1 MRSMCLAVVAASAAA
16 APAKR
21 PVPVTPS
28 PPAPSLALSTSD
40 ESLTQLGTLYRTLEY
55 DKVIPLADALL
66 TRNDLTSEQRLEA
79 LRLLGSAKAIVQDP
93 VDAERPFR
101 LLLRAR
107 PSYDLPPDTPPK
119 ILAVFRKVQSEEV
132 ALAAQLKGVERSQL
146 IANLKVTGE
155 PPKEMIGGRPL
166 RFAYRVRDTAGVVES
181 MRVLYRRAGQKAFSS
196 LALERSE
203 DAEWRGVIP
212 GEFTAGDEAFA
223 LEYVTQTADRDG
235 PLLVLGSEAA
245 PSRIQ
250 VSAGQVPKEAFKPLA
265 PAVFWTATA
274 FTAVSGIAAI
284 VLGVLFNTTQSSFN
298 QRATMGGAGSTLTMQ
313 IERGET
319 YAAATNVLM
328 ISTAILAAGTLMTL
342 PFTRFS
348 EE

>member
-1 MRSMCLAVVAASAAA
+1 MWLGLMVAASATA
-16 APAKR
+16 APAKK
-21 PVPVTPS
+21 PVPVPPS
-28 PPAPSLALSTSD
+28 PPAAPPVLSASAD
-40 ESLTQLGTLYRTLEY
+40 EALTQLGTLYRTLEY
-55 DKVIPLADALL
+55 DKVIPLADTLL
-66 TRNDLTSEQRLEA
+66 ARDDLTSPQRLEA

-146 IANLKVTGE
+146 ITNLKVTGE
-155 PPKEMIGGRPL
+155 PAKAVLGGRPV

-181 MRVLYRRAGQKAFSS
+181 MRVLYRRAGQKAFSA

-203 DAEWRGVIP
+203 DGEWRGVIP
-212 GEFTAGDEAFA
+212 GEFTAGDEGFS
-223 LEYVTQTADRDG
+223 LEYVAQTADRDG
-235 PLLVLGSEAA
+235 PLLVLGSETS
-245 PSRIQ
+245 PLGIQ

-265 PAVFWTATA
+265 PPVFWTAA
-274 FTAVSGIAAI
+274 GFTVVSGIAAI

-298 QRATMGGAGSTLTMQ
+298 QRAMMGGAGSTLTMQ